1 MERYGGDRLRRLS
14 TEDDRGCGSGNEDQP
29 QGDKGE
35 SGTGAGTKESVMP
48 GS

>member
-1 MERYGGDRLRRLS
+1 V
-14 TEDDRGCGSGNEDQP
+14 EDDRGGGSGNEDEQ

-35 SGTGAGTKESVMP
+35 SGTGTVAKEPVAP

>member
-1 MERYGGDRLRRLS
+1 V
-14 TEDDRGCGSGNEDQP
+14 EDDRGGGSGNEDEQ

-35 SGTGAGTKESVMP
+35 SGTGTVAKEPVVP

>member
-1 MERYGGDRLRRLS
+1 MHLHMK
-14 TEDDRGCGSGNEDQP
+14 DDRGCGSGNEDEP

-35 SGTGAGTKESVMP
+35 SGTGTGAKEPVTP